1 MCGAGPC
8 SHLPRDDGKK
18 PKGEYSQY
26 SAVPRERARGPVRGL
41 RLDML
46 SPKDQEQLQLQALQ
60 ELSRLSQ
67 RVEMQLTH
75 MQMLADSS
83 RVSGA
88 AEPAGAQEPSSSE
101 PAHEN
106 VSNLNELMRTLE
118 LAVAETRQAGL
129 KLGRAKW
136 VMPLLA
142 SLIVLVLIVSAVAL
156 PKAPSE
162 GRVQKH
168 SNLTQAEEMY
178 SWQLAIN
185 IGTSQQLYLR
195 STIMTLLCFFI
206 IMAGCATAS
215 AITAIDQKLVPRDFL
230 QKVALPSGRCRRTAA
245 AHALPPPAAGHH
257 LQRSPGRRHAA
268 RPPVDRRPRHRR
280 HPELSSSYTFLL
292 YRPFDYPGATV
303 HDSNPFVACA
313 FMPVSE
319 KIYRA
324 VWLVVPSVGFMTTGV
339 IPAVTEGRGYERVL
353 SVVHNVAAP
362 TSMLFCMLMETIQL
376 SCENAFAHLFDT
388 EPANDLYGPLT
399 TVQRMRVV
407 ALCMAWCFGITF
419 VGVQGYLL
427 VRTNRSHTVAL
438 VSYSAEVFGLCLAF
452 LMPSL
457 GGIDW
462 LIWTTP
468 SDDSWLDET
477 DDAVEI
483 ARNIVKCFVSCGTF
497 SSCRWK
503 AELEGE
509 ATGALVCDV
518 GARTSIG

>member
-1 MCGAGPC
+1 
-8 SHLPRDDGKK
+8 
-18 PKGEYSQY
+18 
-26 SAVPRERARGPVRGL
+26 
-41 RLDML
+41 ML

-136 VMPLLA
+136 AMPLLA
-142 SLIVLVLIVSAVAL
+142 SLIVLVLVVSAVAL

-280 HPELSSSYTFLL
+280 HPLSSPLPIPSCSTARLTT
-292 YRPFDYPGATV
+292 RAPPCTTATRSS
-303 HDSNPFVACA
+303 HAHSCPSARR
-313 FMPVSE
+313 ST
-319 KIYRA
+319 A

-376 SCENAFAHLFDT
+376 SRCENAFAHLFDT

>member
-1 MCGAGPC
+1 MTRSSCPET
-8 SHLPRDDGKK
+8 SSKRWRFRRDD
-18 PKGEYSQY
+18 
-26 SAVPRERARGPVRGL
+26 AVER
-41 RLDML
+41 
-46 SPKDQEQLQLQALQ
+46 
-60 ELSRLSQ
+60 
-67 RVEMQLTH
+67 
-75 MQMLADSS
+75 
-83 RVSGA
+83 
-88 AEPAGAQEPSSSE
+88 
-101 PAHEN
+101 
-106 VSNLNELMRTLE
+106 
-118 LAVAETRQAGL
+118 
-129 KLGRAKW
+129 
-136 VMPLLA
+136 PLLTR
-142 SLIVLVLIVSAVAL
+142 SLHLLQGTISNVAQDVGT
-156 PKAPSE
+156 PH
-162 GRVQKH
+162 GR
-168 SNLTQAEEMY
+168 L
-178 SWQLAIN
+178 W
-185 IGTSQQLYLR
+185 
-195 STIMTLLCFFI
+195 
-206 IMAGCATAS
+206 
-215 AITAIDQKLVPRDFL
+215 
-230 QKVALPSGRCRRTAA
+230 TAA
-245 AHALPPPAAGHH
+245 LVIGGI
-257 LQRSPGRRHAA
+257 LQ
-268 RPPVDRRPRHRR
+268 
-280 HPELSSSYTFLL
+280 LSSSYTFLL

-376 SCENAFAHLFDT
+376 SRCENAFAHLFDT
-388 EPANDLYGPLT
+388 EPANNLYGPLT